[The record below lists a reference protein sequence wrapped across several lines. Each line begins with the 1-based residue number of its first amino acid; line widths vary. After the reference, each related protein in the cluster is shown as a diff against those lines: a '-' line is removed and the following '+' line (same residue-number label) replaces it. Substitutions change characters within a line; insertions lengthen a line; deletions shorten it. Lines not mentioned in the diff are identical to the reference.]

1 MKMRIAITLLAGLLG
16 ASGTVLADGAAAD
29 AALEAKRAVLEQR
42 RVQLASHVMPV
53 HLLEPCMNGGVSASG
68 LYPTQAA
75 EDAALADAMRRDTAG
90 EHRTAAS
97 ER

>member
-1 MKMRIAITLLAGLLG
+1 MKMHTAITLLAGLLG
-16 ASGTVLADGAAAD
+16 ASGTILAAE
-29 AALEAKRAVLEQR
+29 AALEAKRAVFEQR
-42 RVQLASHVMPV
+42 RVQLSNHVMPV

-75 EDAALADAMRRDTAG
+75 EDAALANAMRRDTAG

-97 ER
+97 DR